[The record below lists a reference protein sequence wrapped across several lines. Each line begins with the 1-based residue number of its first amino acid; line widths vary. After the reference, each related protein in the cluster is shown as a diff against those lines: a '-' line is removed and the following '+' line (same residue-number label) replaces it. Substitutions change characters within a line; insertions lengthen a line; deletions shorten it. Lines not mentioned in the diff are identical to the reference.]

1 MGGNLFW
8 DENFDGYIHGFG
20 ADIPN
25 LEKVSAK
32 NPGSN
37 WNDETSSII
46 VLEGTWR
53 FYEHINYGGLSIE
66 LGPGRYPNITQLGL
80 PDNSI
85 SSLKRVG

>member
-1 MGGNLFW
+1 MSGNLFW
-8 DENFDGYIHGFG
+8 DENFDGYIHGFNV
-20 ADIPN
+20 DIPN
-25 LEKVSAK
+25 LEKVAAK

-46 VLEGTWR
+46 VFEGTWL
-53 FYEHINYGGLSIE
+53 FFEHIEYKGLSID